1 MSTTYITNIMYNY
14 EGSPDFQFKL
24 AKQIFDGAA
33 RNYNMNPQKLLDL
46 FAWACLFTV
55 NKNALMFFGDRHVG
69 KHVYDKAYTK
79 GALRVVEASFSA
91 IEKPSPK
98 NAHPVQDGINEVL
111 SFGNYKVTVSEL
123 YQYTKKYFDFKSLD
137 IDTKALDIKK
147 ITTDT
152 GRSKQIFAD
161 NKITITDVQLNL
173 HKSSALYTGLEDL
186 FKDVNTWKANGYKF
200 DLAEEDL
207 LNHPQFKSTISSAY
221 INATTLLFALWPASR
236 KIVDKILTKKNVSY
250 YDANFDFSLFIDI
263 TKDKSQLNKYQVY
276 FNFLSNKYR
285 DYKLVSQI
293 DFEIDATGRIIT
305 TIKSSWVFGVQFKS
319 VSELGNNKKQIL
331 SNICGLLGNLATTA
345 IYWYNE
351 LQPIISQ
358 IN

>member
-1 MSTTYITNIMYNY
+1 MSTYITNIAYTY

-55 NKNALMFFGDRHVG
+55 NKNALMFFGDKHVG
-69 KHVYDKAYTK
+69 KHKYDKAYTK
-79 GALRVVEASFSA
+79 GALRVVEASFNA
-91 IEKPSPK
+91 IENPSPK
-98 NAHPVQDGINEVL
+98 NAHPVQNRINEVL

-123 YQYTKKYFDFKSLD
+123 YQYTKKYFNFKASD
-137 IDTKALDIKK
+137 IDTKALDIRK

-173 HKSSALYTGLEDL
+173 HKTSALYSGLEDL
-186 FKDVNTWKANGYKF
+186 FKDVNTWKANGYKL
-200 DLAEEDL
+200 DLAEEEL

-236 KIVDKILTKKNVSY
+236 KIVDKILTNKNVAYS
-250 YDANFDFSLFIDI
+250 DSNFNFSFSIDI
-263 TKDKSQLNKYQVY
+263 TKDKDQLNKYQVY
-276 FNFLSNKYR
+276 FTFLSDKYR
-285 DYKLVSQI
+285 DYKLISQI

-305 TIKSSWVFGVQFKS
+305 TIRSSWVFGVQFKT
-319 VSELGNNKKQIL
+319 VTELGNNKKQIL
-331 SNICGLLGNLATTA
+331 SNICGLLGNLATTS

-351 LQPIISQ
+351 LQQIISQ